1 MVAIRKRST
10 ANFPKNEHF
19 LTPDTHMYVSRR
31 KKWSFFGKFGLL
43 CFIVIIVLRVSPFLY
58 YQRNDCLFMFKV
70 ADVISS
76 WNHDIILYCR
86 NQKSVSGIQ
95 TVHITN
101 CLHMSKGIWEQIPTA
116 YHIFNVVFPY
126 MVSENPYFVSGDMLM
141 SWLIRID
148 LYWIIDSLKN
158 KSCESST
165 RNLIDSWKSRRYLV
179 GIILPAR
186 MENWCLAITCRV
198 DYMPGCWCRD
208 CYLNM

>member
-10 ANFPKNEHF
+10 ANFPENEHF
-19 LTPDTHMYVSRR
+19 LTPDTHMYVLRR
-31 KKWSFFGKFGLL
+31 TYWSALFYCNHRFESFPFSLLPKKW
-43 CFIVIIVLRVSPFLY
+43 
-58 YQRNDCLFMFKV
+58 LFMFKV

-86 NQKSVSGIQ
+86 HQKSVSGIQ
-95 TVHITN
+95 TVHIIN

-126 MVSENPYFVSGDMLM
+126 MVSENRYFVSSDMFM

-179 GIILPAR
+179 GIILPAG
-186 MENWCLAITCRV
+186 MEN
-198 DYMPGCWCRD
+198 
-208 CYLNM
+208 